1 MHRTTGENDTIAFSM
16 VAAFFALTFGVWA
29 LNGGTATA
37 GTATGAEATVLGVT
51 PLAFIFGGGA
61 LAAIAIYTV
70 WPEAAA

>member
-1 MHRTTGENDTIAFSM
+1 MHQTTGDNDTVAFGM
-16 VAAFFALTFGVWA
+16 IVAFFALTFGAWA

-61 LAAIAIYTV
+61 LAAMAIYTV
-70 WPEAAA
+70 WPKLTA